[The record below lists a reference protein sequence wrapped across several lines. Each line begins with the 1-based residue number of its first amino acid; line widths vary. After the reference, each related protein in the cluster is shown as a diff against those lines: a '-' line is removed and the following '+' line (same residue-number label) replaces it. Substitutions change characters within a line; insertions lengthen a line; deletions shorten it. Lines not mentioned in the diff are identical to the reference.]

1 EVNRL
6 IESNDMLERMGRQL
20 TVDRNTP
27 PTVKFLHSL
36 ATHAPYV
43 LNEDCRTVT
52 MGSDVPSRVDIQA
65 RCALRAAAHLL
76 DRLQDARIYDN
87 TIALV
92 LADHGLNPDIYP
104 APADGASAFRHLSG
118 SANPLFLY
126 KPLRSRGPMRKEPA
140 VVSLIDVGA
149 TLCVESSA
157 CTARFGVAVGQ
168 APVTRSRRFNN
179 YVWQHRFWRTL

>member
-1 EVNRL
+1 
-6 IESNDMLERMGRQL
+6 
-20 TVDRNTP
+20 
-27 PTVKFLHSL
+27 
-36 ATHAPYV
+36 
-43 LNEDCRTVT
+43 
-52 MGSDVPSRVDIQA
+52 VDIQA

-104 APADGASAFRHLSG
+104 AAADGASAFRHLSG

-157 CTARFGVAVGQ
+157 CTARFGVAVGR

-179 YVWQHRFWRTL
+179 YVWQHRFWRTLNVPDITPYEVRGPLGRPDSWHRVQ